1 MWGSVSRLIFTILT
15 GMQYQ
20 TAVSFIVTDSQGN
33 VIDATNI
40 TVGTAKWFVSEAVF
54 SGRSNISLDN

>member
-1 MWGSVSRLIFTILT
+1 MGL
-15 GMQYQ
+15 QYQ